1 MSWDHDPSRESMP
14 ALVRPCDPGTRRP
27 SVVARL
33 QSAMRARRLPSSWL
47 ALSAYLA
54 SGIFLGLLLIAGL
67 ALSGRDKASAASL
80 RSGGLPSIPTPP
92 ISLELDDGPKTSVTD
107 NVVRLTKR
115 DIGASCWR
123 GIQGSSTRVQVSFE
137 VGVDGRVR
145 AATATGGTP
154 TMRGCVEAHVKRWE
168 MLPQAQPQKMALPFD
183 VTRR

>member
-1 MSWDHDPSRESMP
+1 M
-14 ALVRPCDPGTRRP
+14 G
-27 SVVARL
+27 
-33 QSAMRARRLPSSWL
+33 ARRLPSSWL

-67 ALSGRDKASAASL
+67 AVSGRDKASAASL
-80 RSGGLPSIPTPP
+80 NGTRLPPIPTPTGVT
-92 ISLELDDGPKTSVTD
+92 LELDDGPKTSVTD

-123 GIQGSSTRVQVSFE
+123 GVQGTATRVNVSFE

-145 AATATGGTP
+145 SATATGGSP

-168 MLPQAQPQKMALPFD
+168 LLPQAQPQKMALPFE